1 MHEIRRNC
9 SQPVNTRETFLNKDR
24 MVETRRILE
33 ARQCSEK
40 SDGLAVGTTPGRT
53 TKADVWMWRM
63 NEEEGERERRRT
75 KREDISREGGESAI
89 PDSRTLK

>member
-1 MHEIRRNC
+1 
-9 SQPVNTRETFLNKDR
+9 

-40 SDGLAVGTTPGRT
+40 SDGLAVGTTPERT

-89 PDSRTLK
+89 PGDSRTLK

>member
-1 MHEIRRNC
+1 MVIQEDARNPTELFPA
-9 SQPVNTRETFLNKDR
+9 SEHAGTFLNKDR

-53 TKADVWMWRM
+53 TKADVWMWRI
-63 NEEEGERERRRT
+63 NEEERERER
-75 KREDISREGGESAI
+75 I
-89 PDSRTLK
+89 

>member
-1 MHEIRRNC
+1 MLILFHRGNPRGWHEIRRNC

-40 SDGLAVGTTPGRT
+40 SDGLAVGTTPVGRKQT
-53 TKADVWMWRM
+53 FGCGGRG
-63 NEEEGERERRRT
+63 EEREREVR
-75 KREDISREGGESAI
+75 AI
-89 PDSRTLK
+89 PGDSRTLK

>member
-1 MHEIRRNC
+1 MVIQEDARNPTELFPA
-9 SQPVNTRETFLNKDR
+9 SEHAGTFLNKDR

-53 TKADVWMWRM
+53 TKADVWMWRI
-63 NEEEGERERRRT
+63 NEEERERERGYKQRR
-75 KREDISREGGESAI
+75 RERSLLFLEIHE
-89 PDSRTLK
+89 P